1 MNGVQECTHAPESSR
16 CDVTPGPRLSCSWP
30 QSGHVNIDM
39 WSSCLTSSH
48 RHVVRPD
55 SGMSGCFDPVTRPK
69 NRLAVLHSQSMR
81 IGLIVAVG
89 ASALFLAGCGTEPKR
104 GPALTARP
112 DSATG
117 EVYGPHSDLTE
128 SAPPGKPLG
137 GGPRSSPGATGQS
150 HPEYAASLPPATV
163 TLEALPAPDLLSHS
177 AVRVAVTFAIG
188 QERQRARDVRSSA

>member
-1 MNGVQECTHAPESSR
+1 MNGVQECAHAPESSR

-104 GPALTARP
+104 GPAFEDCSSRLRYA
-112 DSATG
+112 G
-117 EVYGPHSDLTE
+117 EVYGPNSDLKE

-137 GGPRSSPGATGQS
+137 RGDGGRLRRERPRSSSA
-150 HPEYAASLPPATV
+150 HPCNTRHRSRRRDHRHRSRCLLAGSTSRSTSERSEWPT
-163 TLEALPAPDLLSHS
+163 AL
-177 AVRVAVTFAIG
+177 R
-188 QERQRARDVRSSA
+188 RR